1 VEPFLLQE
9 KEATCDSGCLLVLR
23 IREAGE
29 GLLPAAKSARAT
41 WPFVLIDVG
50 ALGEFRT
57 LGALRRLGGFRALRE
72 FRTLRA
78 LGEFRTLRTLGEFRA
93 LRRLGG
99 FRALRTLAFIVVAAG
114 AWRMRRSRGPS
125 TWLAVMTEPCGEL
138 FKVDAL
144 VVIRIQA
151 AKDGGYALGISA
163 FKGGKGSKLVGIE
176 ASIITRDFC
185 KFFFALGFESGSA
198 GIAGSFSLFSGEL
211 AVTIRIKFRD
221 MGGATLGTGIPA
233 GFLGGLA
240 LFFVNFPVFV
250 EVKLRKHF
258 RQFAVTE
265 GSITAGIGQTD
276 ADGKH
281 GNGEVFKFHNG
292 LGVNNLLLEGLTAL
306 RV

>member
-1 VEPFLLQE
+1 MEPFLLQE

-29 GLLPAAKSARAT
+29 GLLPAAKSAGAT

-57 LGALRRLGGFRALRE
+57 LG
-72 FRTLRA
+72 
-78 LGEFRTLRTLGEFRA
+78 A

-125 TWLAVMTEPCGEL
+125 TWLAVMTESCGEL

-292 LGVNNLLLEGLTAL
+292 LGVNDLLLEGLTAL